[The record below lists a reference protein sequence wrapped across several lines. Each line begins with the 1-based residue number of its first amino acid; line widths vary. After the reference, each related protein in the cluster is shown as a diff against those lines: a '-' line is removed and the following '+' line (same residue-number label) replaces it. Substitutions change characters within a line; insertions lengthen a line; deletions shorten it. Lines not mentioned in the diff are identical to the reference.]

1 VADLKALVDLVARA
15 LADHPEAVRVGESE
29 RRNGTVIELQVAPGD
44 LGRVIG
50 RQGRTAAALRTLL
63 STAAELDDRR
73 ATLDIR
79 DASGSSTSLRASRS

>member
-1 VADLKALVDLVARA
+1 MADLKNLVDLVARA
-15 LADHPEAVRVGESE
+15 LADQPDAVKVAESE

-50 RQGRTAAALRTLL
+50 RQGRTAAALRTLV
-63 STAAELDDRR
+63 STAAELDERK

-79 DASGSSTSLRASRS
+79 DASGRS